1 MAYFFVFL
9 SLAGFR
15 PLSSLA
21 FRDAMWLLHYSQW
34 QMNNGI
40 GIGLEEGWE
49 GERILLHCFSLPIF
63 ISPPHPSCDLFLLL
77 AVLLSENSFIGM
89 EREID
94 DGRVCTF
101 WGFLFGCGS

>member
-1 MAYFFVFL
+1 MGLVLVWRKDGKGREFCYTV
-9 SLAGFR
+9 SLCLF
-15 PLSSLA
+15 SS
-21 FRDAMWLLHYSQW
+21 
-34 QMNNGI
+34 
-40 GIGLEEGWE
+40 
-49 GERILLHCFSLPIF
+49 P
-63 ISPPHPSCDLFLLL
+63 PPHPSCDLFLLL